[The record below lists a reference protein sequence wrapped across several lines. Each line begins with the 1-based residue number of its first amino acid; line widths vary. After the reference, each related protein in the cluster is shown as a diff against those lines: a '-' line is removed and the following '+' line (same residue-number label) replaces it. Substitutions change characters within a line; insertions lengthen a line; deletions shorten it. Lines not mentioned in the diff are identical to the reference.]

1 MIIRG
6 HYFRMLEGHGPYS
19 HPLQKKF
26 RPRHFDLRG
35 LELKGSVRF
44 ESITL
49 AKDIVQSS
57 KFPGITII
65 SYACSNHQQAY
76 YKFIGRRFPPSD
88 TITVYGNQIDV
99 KLYGHG

>member
-1 MIIRG
+1 MYMEYVKGARALQSSPPKEVSSTT
-6 HYFRMLEGHGPYS
+6 FRFERLGAQS
-19 HPLQKKF
+19 
-26 RPRHFDLRG
+26 
-35 LELKGSVRF
+35 SIRF

-57 KFPGITII
+57 KFSGITII

-76 YKFIGRRFPPSD
+76 YKFIRRRFPPSD

-99 KLYGHG
+99 KLYGHR

>member
-1 MIIRG
+1 
-6 HYFRMLEGHGPYS
+6 MLKGHGPYS
-19 HPLQKKF
+19 HPLQKKC
-26 RPRHFDLRG
+26 PLRHFDLRG
-35 LELKGSVRF
+35 LELKGSIRF
-44 ESITL
+44 ESIAL

-76 YKFIGRRFPPSD
+76 HKFIRRRFPPSD
-88 TITVYGNQIDV
+88 TIIVYGNQIDV